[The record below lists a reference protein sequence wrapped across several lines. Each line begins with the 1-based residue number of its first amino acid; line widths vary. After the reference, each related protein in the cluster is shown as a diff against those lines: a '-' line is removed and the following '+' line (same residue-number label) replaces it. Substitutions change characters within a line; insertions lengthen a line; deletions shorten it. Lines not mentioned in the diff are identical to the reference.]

1 MNSSSS
7 SLRRRGGRRTI
18 QITLVVLLAIIGSA
32 SPLPGLAIDGTRTV
46 SIGESNTEAQ
56 RAEVLELLDAAETDQ
71 VVTVTVADTLE
82 TMAGVF
88 DLSGVDTAYSS
99 TALTCQAPGS
109 GIDVMTRNI
118 EVIPPELYALAL
130 LTAGMSDVQLAVAA
144 PTDAP
149 ALGMTALTGVFRT
162 WDMASCSGSGG
173 DPARRQLALEEL
185 ALIAEIGQEPE
196 AVRQTTLV
204 VLAAQQKLIEGP
216 VTTGSL
222 DDLDAIVASEADAVG
237 LDLGD
242 ADRTAIVDFLD
253 RLSRADIAW
262 GEFSAGWSTRY
273 AADGSGVVIA
283 ANRDL
288 VAPAPERDAPAGV
301 GGVTGTIAAAP
312 ARDTPATPDV
322 TPSPTATP
330 RSPLIVPPVS
340 TPAIDDDVPP
350 PVLGTTSERDDNG
363 LLRWWPVAV
372 IGGAIAVLGFLVSR
386 LFGASPMVWLV
397 ARRRISHP
405 ERESRPASRHAAMS
419 RTPDRL
425 RRVRIPRE
433 MT

>member
-7 SLRRRGGRRTI
+7 LLRRRGGRRGI
-18 QITLVVLLAIIGSA
+18 QVGLVVLFAIIGSA

-56 RAEVLELLDAAETDQ
+56 RAEVLELLNAAETDQ
-71 VVTVTVADTLE
+71 AVTVTVDDTLE

-99 TALTCQAPGS
+99 TALTCQAAGS

-162 WDMASCSGSGG
+162 WDMASCSGAGG

-204 VLAAQQKLIEGP
+204 VLAAQQTLIEGT
-216 VTTGSL
+216 VTT
-222 DDLDAIVASEADAVG
+222 DDLDAIVASESDAVG
-237 LDLGD
+237 LNLGD
-242 ADRTAIVDFLD
+242 ADRAAIVAFLD
-253 RLSRADIAW
+253 RLYRADIAW

-273 AADGSGVVIA
+273 AADGSGVVMT

-322 TPSPTATP
+322 TPSPTAT
-330 RSPLIVPPVS
+330 LILPPVS
-340 TPAIDDDVPP
+340 TPAPPGIGDDPGS
-350 PVLGTTSERDDNG
+350 PVLGTTSERDDHG

-397 ARRRISHP
+397 ARRRTSEP
-405 ERESRPASRHAAMS
+405 ARESRRASRHAAMS
-419 RTPDRL
+419 RTPDHI

-433 MT
+433 SIRS